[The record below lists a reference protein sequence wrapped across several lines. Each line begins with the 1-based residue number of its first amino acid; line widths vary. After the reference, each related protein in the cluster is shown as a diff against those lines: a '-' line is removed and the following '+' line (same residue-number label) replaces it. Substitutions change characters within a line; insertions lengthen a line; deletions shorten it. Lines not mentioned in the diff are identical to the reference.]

1 MGRSSFSSNTNSNNE
16 TLKYLLQ
23 IRGVYSM
30 NEDRIAEIKNRI
42 QVKKISKELSEI
54 KGINVIKYPFDD
66 NKNNYQKMIDQII
79 KIDYPV
85 SYFFDNGKSIYEYVE
100 FGYKQLELQ
109 ISNIKWL
116 IPYFKKNEF
125 WLEVEIDDLN
135 NFLNYYVDS
144 KNNYCNL
151 SFFDIEN
158 HFLMD
163 IELGENCYEYRII
176 RY

>member
-1 MGRSSFSSNTNSNNE
+1 
-16 TLKYLLQ
+16 
-23 IRGVYSM
+23 M

-85 SYFFDNGKSIYEYVE
+85 SYFLDNGKSIYEYVE

-109 ISNIKWL
+109 ISKIKWL

-144 KNNYCNL
+144 KNNYYNL